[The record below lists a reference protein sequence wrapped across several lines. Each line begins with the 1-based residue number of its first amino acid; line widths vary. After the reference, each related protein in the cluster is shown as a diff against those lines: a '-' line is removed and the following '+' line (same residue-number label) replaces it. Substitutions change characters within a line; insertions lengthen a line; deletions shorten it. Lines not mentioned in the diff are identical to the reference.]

1 MTAKNAIPIKL
12 TIRHEQPDIFSC
24 GETDPV
30 PGFAGRRRLKDVT
43 ERRDV
48 QTELA
53 SQCLKLPVTIGHV
66 PERGRDHQLGIA
78 DRCQDL
84 VAGDGGDI
92 VTGLCGNRGAGQF
105 AAFGIERL
113 QQSLISVKLAYENI
127 DKGDRM
133 LTGG

>member
-12 TIRHEQPDIFSC
+12 TIRHEQPDIVSC

-30 PGFAGRRRLKDVT
+30 PDFAGRWRLQDVT

-48 QTELA
+48 QTELS

-66 PERGRDHQLGIA
+66 PERGRDHQLRIA
-78 DRCQDL
+78 DRRQDL

-92 VTGLCGNRGAGQF
+92 VAGLCGDRGAGQF
-105 AAFGIERL
+105 AAFGIQRL
-113 QQSLISVKLAYENI
+113 QQSLISVKLAYEYV